1 MFLLAFNYKYK
12 GQRCLKHAS
21 KALTLELG
29 TLKSNQHKLIP
40 INNVSIICSFVA
52 TLPNVDKV
60 LIREAKFTVS
70 FGSLFNVKLK
80 AQMA

>member
-40 INNVSIICSFVA
+40 INNVSTICSFVA
-52 TLPNVDKV
+52 TLFCESPNVDKV

-70 FGSLFNVKLK
+70 FWVLV
-80 AQMA
+80 